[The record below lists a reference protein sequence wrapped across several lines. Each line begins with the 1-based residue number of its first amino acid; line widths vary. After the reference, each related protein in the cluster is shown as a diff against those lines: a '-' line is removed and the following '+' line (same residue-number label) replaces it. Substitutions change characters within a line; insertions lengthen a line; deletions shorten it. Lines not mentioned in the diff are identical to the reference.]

1 VTRDPRATPEPSLL
15 DRALEVTLTTGV
27 ALSFLLLLAGLVA
40 QQTAL
45 LGWGML
51 VLLATPLFRVVIVTF
66 GMLRR
71 RDWLFFFLSLWVLA
85 VLASSLLVA
94 ARLSRS
100 RAAGA
105 SADALGR
112 DQPPPK
118 GARLQERE
126 RPGPERRA

>member
-1 VTRDPRATPEPSLL
+1 VTQDPRATPEPSLL

-40 QQTAL
+40 QQTPL

-51 VLLATPLFRVVIVTF
+51 VLLATPVFRVVIVTF

-85 VLASSLLVA
+85 VLASSLLLA

-100 RAAGA
+100 RAGAA
-105 SADALGR
+105 SADALVR
-112 DQPPPK
+112 AEPAQESRPL
-118 GARLQERE
+118 RERE